1 MKTKKKKKRG
11 LLIALAVLVVLAA
24 ALIYFLPVGLI
35 IHTLR
40 VFSSGNYEVT
50 EVRIDDTIHFVKDG
64 HYITFKAEINGK
76 PDTVI
81 YDSGVTAMMAMM
93 FTPSTKPEGMKFYR
107 HRVTGADK
115 KSRIKS
121 TTMAV
126 KVGTETV
133 SNTSVGLAI
142 LNPEPPLCAKYSIS
156 DHHMLGSE
164 SLNIGHYKI
173 DFTNQEITFV
183 PYSEPIDTTGFVP
196 IKCAM
201 KRNALWVYPLING
214 VEYECIFDTGNGNA
228 GFLLVDEE
236 RIENP
241 KANDCVYEGSYGISI
256 GGQVS
261 KQRFVR
267 TPRETFS
274 IGGTEKETE
283 VTFVKKLPF
292 NNMGLKAI
300 SQYDWIISAKHNGPV
315 VYVRPHVTD
324 EMPPFDAFR
333 YKFLVTDGKLK
344 IITRPLDGKETYKVG
359 DEIVSVNGEA
369 ITEENVCYY
378 YDLLTESDDWSG
390 IDVKVK

>member
-1 MKTKKKKKRG
+1 MKKKTKKG
-11 LLIALAVLVVLAA
+11 LLVTLAVLVALAA
-24 ALIYFLPVGLI
+24 AIAYFLPIGLI

-40 VFSSGNYEVT
+40 VFSSGDYDVT
-50 EVRIDDTIHFVKDG
+50 EVRIDDTIHFVRSG
-64 HYITFKAEINGK
+64 NYMTFKVEVNGK

-81 YDSGVTAMMAMM
+81 YDSGVSAMMAMM

-115 KSRIKS
+115 KSKIKS
-121 TTMAV
+121 TTLAV
-126 KVGTETV
+126 QVGTDNV

-156 DHHMLGSE
+156 DHHLLGAE

-173 DFTNQEITFV
+173 DFTNHEITFV
-183 PYSEPIDTTGFVP
+183 PYSEPVDTAGFVP

-201 KRNALWVYPLING
+201 RRNALWVYPQING

-228 GFLLVDEE
+228 GFLLVDEQ
-236 RIENP
+236 RIDHP
-241 KANDCVYEGSYGISI
+241 QANDYVYEGSYGISI

-267 TPRETFS
+267 SPQETFS
-274 IGGTEKETE
+274 IGGAEKEADITY
-283 VTFVKKLPF
+283 VKKLPF

-300 SQYDWIISAKHNGPV
+300 SQFDWIISAKNNGPA
-315 VYVRPHVTD
+315 VYVRPHAND
-324 EMPPFDAFR
+324 EQPPFDAFR
-333 YKFLVTDGKLK
+333 YKFLVSDGKLK
-344 IITRPLDGKETYKVG
+344 IITRLLDGNETFKVG
-359 DEIVSVNGEA
+359 DQIVSVNGET
-369 ITEENVCYY
+369 ITEENICYY
-378 YDLLTESDDWSG
+378 YDLLTESKDWSG

>member
-1 MKTKKKKKRG
+1 M
-11 LLIALAVLVVLAA
+11 AVLVVLAA

-324 EMPPFDAFR
+324 ERPPFDAFR

>member
-1 MKTKKKKKRG
+1 
-11 LLIALAVLVVLAA
+11 
-24 ALIYFLPVGLI
+24 
-35 IHTLR
+35 
-40 VFSSGNYEVT
+40 
-50 EVRIDDTIHFVKDG
+50 
-64 HYITFKAEINGK
+64 
-76 PDTVI
+76 
-81 YDSGVTAMMAMM
+81 
-93 FTPSTKPEGMKFYR
+93 
-107 HRVTGADK
+107 
-115 KSRIKS
+115 
-121 TTMAV
+121 
-126 KVGTETV
+126 
-133 SNTSVGLAI
+133 
-142 LNPEPPLCAKYSIS
+142 
-156 DHHMLGSE
+156 
-164 SLNIGHYKI
+164 
-173 DFTNQEITFV
+173 
-183 PYSEPIDTTGFVP
+183 
-196 IKCAM
+196 
-201 KRNALWVYPLING
+201 
-214 VEYECIFDTGNGNA
+214 
-228 GFLLVDEE
+228 
-236 RIENP
+236 
-241 KANDCVYEGSYGISI
+241 
-256 GGQVS
+256 VS

-274 IGGTEKETE
+274 IGGIEKETE

>member
-1 MKTKKKKKRG
+1 M
-11 LLIALAVLVVLAA
+11 IALAVLVVLAA

-35 IHTLR
+35 IHTLC

-156 DHHMLGSE
+156 DRHMLGSE

-324 EMPPFDAFR
+324 ERPPFDAFR